1 MDQYKNSGPK
11 IEPALK
17 ENQTLERLIK
27 NLESRIERQ
36 DQIIKELERDLRRL
50 RNDMRMAIST
60 VNTINTNHRPNG

>member
-1 MDQYKNSGPK
+1 MDQYKNSGPE

-27 NLESRIERQ
+27 NLESRVERQ
-36 DQIIKELERDLRRL
+36 DQTIKELERDLRRL

-60 VNTINTNHRPNG
+60 VNTITANRQRNG